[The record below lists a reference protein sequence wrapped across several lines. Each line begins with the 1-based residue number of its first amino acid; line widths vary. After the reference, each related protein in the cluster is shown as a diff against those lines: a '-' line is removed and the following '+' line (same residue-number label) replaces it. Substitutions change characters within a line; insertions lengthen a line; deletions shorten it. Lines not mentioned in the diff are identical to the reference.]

1 METDY
6 TEVLKNLLFS
16 KVVPVIKRTASESP
30 YAESLAEQKYAFLRT
45 KAFFGK
51 CMDQAENDYGW
62 EKRSF

>member
-1 METDY
+1 MLKSLLLD
-6 TEVLKNLLFS
+6 EVA
-16 KVVPVIKRTASESP
+16 PRERGGTARPPWPS
-30 YAESLAEQKYAFLRT
+30 AEGKCAFLRT